1 MQNIITINARLDSPC
16 CIIGSMWR
24 IPYQTNT
31 FYVKQNNLSM
41 WFLLLIRVQRIYDNP
56 KGRNKD
62 SFRIL
67 VDRLW
72 PRGLSKDK
80 VKVDLWQKD
89 IAPSNS
95 LRKWFG
101 HDENKWD
108 EFKRK
113 YFKELDKKSDSDTVD
128 RIIKLAKEQNS
139 ITLLYGTKEERFNNA
154 VALKEYLEEKII
166 K

>member
-1 MQNIITINARLDSPC
+1 M
-16 CIIGSMWR
+16 
-24 IPYQTNT
+24 
-31 FYVKQNNLSM
+31 
-41 WFLLLIRVQRIYDNP
+41 VQRIYDNP
-56 KGRNKD
+56 KGRNNND
-62 SFRIL
+62 NDFRIL

-101 HDENKWD
+101 HDEKKWN
-108 EFKRK
+108 EFKRR
-113 YFKELDKKSDSDTVD
+113 YFKELDEKSDLVNMILS
-128 RIIKLAKEQNS
+128 KEKEKPS
-139 ITLLYGTKEERFNNA
+139 TTITTATTITLLYGTKEDKFNNA
-154 VALKEYLEEKII
+154 TALREYLEEKI

>member
-1 MQNIITINARLDSPC
+1 L
-16 CIIGSMWR
+16 R
-24 IPYQTNT
+24 I
-31 FYVKQNNLSM
+31 K
-41 WFLLLIRVQRIYDNP
+41 IERIYDDNP
-56 KGRNKD
+56 KGDN

-72 PRGLSKDK
+72 PRGLSKEK
-80 VKVDLWQKD
+80 VRIDLWQKD

-101 HDENKWD
+101 HDENRWD

-113 YFKELDKKSDSDTVD
+113 YFKELDKKNDNNTID
-128 RIIKLAKEQNS
+128 RIIKMAKEQNS

-154 VALKEYLEEKII
+154 VALKEYLEEKT
-166 K
+166 KK

>member
-1 MQNIITINARLDSPC
+1 LTI
-16 CIIGSMWR
+16 R
-24 IPYQTNT
+24 IE
-31 FYVKQNNLSM
+31 
-41 WFLLLIRVQRIYDNP
+41 RVYDNP
-56 KGRNKD
+56 KEVD

-72 PRGLSKDK
+72 PRGLRKEK
-80 VKVDLWQKD
+80 IGIDLWQKD
-89 IAPSNS
+89 VAPSNS

-101 HDENKWD
+101 HDAKKWD

-113 YFKELDKKSDSDTVD
+113 YFKELDKKSDSDAVD

-154 VALKEYLEEKII
+154 VALKEYLEEKIT